1 MVFEI
6 NYQKNNN
13 ETLFNSLEKFLK
25 LENPQ
30 NYIPIYNKY
39 FQLNE
44 TNYNNINLNNNFSLN
59 EIIEELSDSNSFKC
73 SLKNLK
79 DETISFKNV
88 FFKFSPL
95 LDPVKYMIGKY
106 DTSDENLLNIPDFMN
121 KKGHAKVLDN
131 NNAAYVDG
139 FFTYLTSQML
149 NHHGFINGLDYYG
162 SFLGMKNNFLVNV
175 YDDLEYL
182 YDSEFFNTHK
192 NELFKIDSEYQND
205 LLNFDSKKNKKRLV
219 IKNDEKDGN
228 NENNAN
234 GENVSNNNIL
244 TLDDIESLDDIN
256 TLFHVSKD
264 QNEDLMVVEESDLL
278 FENEVSM
285 SKINSKV
292 DTKGSNSTCSSRTSN
307 TDGNSLDDEN
317 GKEDSDNEDDED
329 DEDDEDEEDE
339 EGESVS
345 ECSTASEDVIN
356 AIINKFPVNVI
367 CLEKCLKTLDDLITS
382 TELST
387 KEWCAILMQ
396 VIMILLT
403 YQKTF
408 NFTHNDLHTNN
419 IMYIQTDKEF
429 LYYKFNNKH
438 YKVPTCGRIFKIIDF
453 GRAIYKFKGVTV
465 CSDSFHKNGDAA
477 TQYNFEP
484 YMNEKKPRLEP
495 NYSFDLCR
503 LACSLYDF
511 LIPDDEDINK
521 TPITRL
527 INEWCKDDKGRNVLY
542 KTNGEERYPD
552 FKLYKMIVRTVHEH
566 TPENQLKRELFS
578 QFLVAR
584 NKLSKIKKIINIDD
598 MPVYS

>member
-1 MVFEI
+1 
-6 NYQKNNN
+6 
-13 ETLFNSLEKFLK
+13 
-25 LENPQ
+25 
-30 NYIPIYNKY
+30 
-39 FQLNE
+39 
-44 TNYNNINLNNNFSLN
+44 
-59 EIIEELSDSNSFKC
+59 
-73 SLKNLK
+73 
-79 DETISFKNV
+79 
-88 FFKFSPL
+88 
-95 LDPVKYMIGKY
+95 
-106 DTSDENLLNIPDFMN
+106 
-121 KKGHAKVLDN
+121 
-131 NNAAYVDG
+131 
-139 FFTYLTSQML
+139 
-149 NHHGFINGLDYYG
+149 
-162 SFLGMKNNFLVNV
+162 MKNNFLVNV

-205 LLNFDSKKNKKRLV
+205 LLNFDSKKNKKKLV
-219 IKNDEKDGN
+219 IKNDEKYGN

-244 TLDDIESLDDIN
+244 TLDDIESLDDMN
-256 TLFHVSKD
+256 TLFHVSKE

-307 TDGNSLDDEN
+307 TDGNSIDDEN
-317 GKEDSDNEDDED
+317 GKEDSDNEYDED
-329 DEDDEDEEDE
+329 DEDDEDEE
-339 EGESVS
+339 GENVS

-521 TPITRL
+521 TPITKL

-598 MPVYS
+598 MPVYI

>member
-1 MVFEI
+1 
-6 NYQKNNN
+6 
-13 ETLFNSLEKFLK
+13 
-25 LENPQ
+25 
-30 NYIPIYNKY
+30 
-39 FQLNE
+39 
-44 TNYNNINLNNNFSLN
+44 
-59 EIIEELSDSNSFKC
+59 
-73 SLKNLK
+73 
-79 DETISFKNV
+79 
-88 FFKFSPL
+88 
-95 LDPVKYMIGKY
+95 
-106 DTSDENLLNIPDFMN
+106 
-121 KKGHAKVLDN
+121 
-131 NNAAYVDG
+131 
-139 FFTYLTSQML
+139 
-149 NHHGFINGLDYYG
+149 
-162 SFLGMKNNFLVNV
+162 
-175 YDDLEYL
+175 
-182 YDSEFFNTHK
+182 
-192 NELFKIDSEYQND
+192 
-205 LLNFDSKKNKKRLV
+205 
-219 IKNDEKDGN
+219 
-228 NENNAN
+228 
-234 GENVSNNNIL
+234 
-244 TLDDIESLDDIN
+244 
-256 TLFHVSKD
+256 
-264 QNEDLMVVEESDLL
+264 
-278 FENEVSM
+278 
-285 SKINSKV
+285 
-292 DTKGSNSTCSSRTSN
+292 
-307 TDGNSLDDEN
+307 
-317 GKEDSDNEDDED
+317 
-329 DEDDEDEEDE
+329 
-339 EGESVS
+339 
-345 ECSTASEDVIN
+345 
-356 AIINKFPVNVI
+356 
-367 CLEKCLKTLDDLITS
+367 
-382 TELST
+382 
-387 KEWCAILMQ
+387 MQ

-598 MPVYS
+598 MPVYI